1 MNMAVHTV
9 DERNYIETV
18 YTSHLGS
25 NIARTTGTI
34 SVVSSAIL
42 IAVILRSSV
51 GLSSV
56 YHRIMFCMSLAD
68 IIASIAIA
76 LTTIPMPKDMIYT
89 QFESTAYG
97 TTATCSVQGFF
108 FTFGSVV
115 TFGYNTSLCIY
126 YLCAIRYKMK
136 DLKFRKRIEPWLHF
150 ICLSLSLQ
158 NSVIY
163 LFGKTYNPSPIE
175 GWCTTTAYPWVCGLR
190 SESKEECEKR
200 NVNAA
205 LRRYGTYFAL
215 FGFFVGFILLIG
227 SMALII
233 WSVYRQERL
242 LKAYITNVYGARQTR
257 KQQQDQQQEVEDGAA
272 VVPDESKNLASS
284 RSRHRL
290 TKVILYQALAYVLA
304 FLICQ
309 SNVFVSLAQNAE
321 RTGIYRKSVGSQ
333 VYHLVTRPLQGFFN
347 LIVFL
352 GHKVYNLRQVQ
363 REMSNC
369 QALWHVLTV
378 REEPKFVFS
387 RISLV
392 ANAERDGNEIIFDG
406 DDDDANDNDNDA
418 TSTSRRAGTEGN
430 ASRKQ
435 RQFSGS
441 GHEYDMSSSGNE
453 TNQNRGSIN
462 GMDGEDVSVS
472 VTSDRFQ
479 EDYGNDGASAYGPL
493 SWFSS
498 RSSKSG
504 RNNGSS
510 YSNAGVSWET
520 SRNSKN

>member
-1 MNMAVHTV
+1 MVYTTD
-9 DERNYIETV
+9 DERIYIETL
-18 YTSHLGS
+18 YTSHAGS

-51 GLSSV
+51 GLSSI
-56 YHRIMFCMSLAD
+56 YHRIMFCMSFAD

-89 QFESTAYG
+89 QFEPKAYG
-97 TTATCSVQGFF
+97 TTATCSIQGFL

-115 TFGYNTSLCIY
+115 TFGYNTSLCLY

-136 DLKFRKRIEPWLHF
+136 DSKFRKRIEPWLHF
-150 ICLSLSLQ
+150 FCLSLSLQ
-158 NSVIY
+158 NSISY
-163 LFGKTYNPSPIE
+163 LFAKTYNPSPIE
-175 GWCTTTAYPWVCGLR
+175 GWCTTAAYPWICGLR
-190 SESKEECEKR
+190 SESREECETR
-200 NVNAA
+200 NVNVA

-227 SMALII
+227 SMGLVI

-242 LKAYITNVYGARQTR
+242 LKAYIANAYGGRQNR
-257 KQQQDQQQEVEDGAA
+257 QQQDQQQVDENTTE
-272 VVPDESKNLASS
+272 VPDDSKNLASS
-284 RSRHRL
+284 RSRHHL
-290 TKVILYQALAYVLA
+290 TKVILYQALAYVFA

-321 RTGIYRKSVGSQ
+321 RSGVFRKSTGSQ

-352 GHKVYNLRQVQ
+352 GHKVYNLQKIR
-363 REMSNC
+363 RDMSNC

-378 REEPKFVFS
+378 CEEPQFVFS

-392 ANAERDGNEIIFDG
+392 ANAERDVGEIIFDG
-406 DDDDANDNDNDA
+406 DDGGDSVNNNDDSYGADVIDV
-418 TSTSRRAGTEGN
+418 STSRAGTEGN
-430 ASRKQ
+430 VSRESDHEGQ
-435 RQFSGS
+435 R
-441 GHEYDMSSSGNE
+441 
-453 TNQNRGSIN
+453 TNQSSRGRIKD
-462 GMDGEDVSVS
+462 MDGDSDNVSD
-472 VTSDRFQ
+472 TSDRFQ
-479 EDYGNDGASAYGPL
+479 EDYGNDGTSAYGPS

-498 RSSKSG
+498 RPSTKSG
-504 RNNGSS
+504 YNNGSS
-510 YSNAGVSWET
+510 YSNAGISWET
-520 SRNSKN
+520 RNSKN